1 MTYPW
6 ETPVNCARKD
16 RFMFVVGDEG
26 HYHGRFP
33 FAAVAI
39 VALNV
44 VVFAAQT
51 FIGPAFT
58 FGYSLVPE
66 EITTL
71 QDVEGMR
78 YRDFKVELPGST
90 DAQGRPQYTTKQ
102 IPIAHYPGPTPIWLT
117 LITSMFMHV
126 SVVHLIGNMWF
137 LIVFGRNVECALGL
151 VRFLVFYLGCGVFA
165 GLAHVASDPH
175 SIVPCLG
182 ASGAISGVMG
192 AYVAIH
198 PLNKVVLWVVVG
210 AMELPALVVVGLW
223 ALAQYLA
230 AFALLE
236 TGLSDGVAYWDHLG
250 GFCAGLLGIRS
261 LVLWLRLWP
270 RRESAPQAVPPSD
283 LGKAAKPG
291 EADPYGRFLTVQVLR
306 AMQEKP
312 R

>member
-1 MTYPW
+1 
-6 ETPVNCARKD
+6 
-16 RFMFVVGDEG
+16 MFVVGDEG

-33 FAAVAI
+33 FATVVI

-44 VVFAAQT
+44 LVFAAQT

-78 YRDFKVELPGST
+78 YRELKVELPGVS
-90 DAQGRPQYTTKQ
+90 DAQGRQQYTTKQ

-126 SVVHLIGNMWF
+126 NVVHLIGNMWF
-137 LIVFGRNVECALGL
+137 LIVFGRNVECALGM
-151 VRFLVFYLGCGVFA
+151 VRFLVLYLGSGVCA

-182 ASGAISGVMG
+182 ASGAISGIMG

-198 PLNKVVLWVVVG
+198 PLNKVVVWVVVG
-210 AMELPALVVVGLW
+210 AMELPALVVIGLW
-223 ALAQYLA
+223 ALAQYLS

-250 GFCAGLLGIRS
+250 GFCAGLLGIRT

-270 RRESAPQAVPPSD
+270 RRESRTEIVPPSD
-283 LGKAAKPG
+283 LANAVKPG
-291 EADPYGRFLTVQVLR
+291 EADPYGGFLTVQILR
-306 AMQEKP
+306 AMQQKRP
-312 R
+312 